1 VVSESLREES
11 HVVRGKSAD
20 LRAHATRLM
29 ECSTAL
35 LERMIQFAPLPPEEV
50 QQAEGR
56 LLAMFKGDRRPSE
69 Q

>member
-1 VVSESLREES
+1 
-11 HVVRGKSAD
+11 
-20 LRAHATRLM
+20 M